1 MLTGVSHNK
10 PMSELLNIHWSQ
22 QALSIEAAWVGVADP
37 AAPVMVFVHCGLGS
51 VTMWSDFPHRLCTSL
66 HMRGLVYSRPGYGRS
81 SPLNPALTEL
91 PPNFMHQHAH
101 EVLPLVLEAAG
112 IAAEQPLW
120 LVGHNEGATMA
131 LLHAAQYPE
140 RMVGVVA
147 WAPRLMVEGITLRNL
162 RMARLRY
169 EKSAAEQGN
178 ENLSKGGGLHARM
191 ARGHDH
197 PEAVF
202 ATWNQTWLSP
212 ALRHWS
218 VERELSSIAC
228 PVLALQGLDDEYATL
243 EQIRGIARRVPT
255 ARLSELMNCG
265 HEPHLDQPEAV
276 LAATRKFVQLY
287 GATTTAINP

>member
-1 MLTGVSHNK
+1 MSDFLT
-10 PMSELLNIHWSQ
+10 IHWNQ

-51 VTMWSDFPHRLCTSL
+51 VAMWNDFPHRLCTSL
-66 HMRGLVYSRPGYGRS
+66 HMRGLVYSRPGFGRS

-91 PPNFMHQHAH
+91 PPHFMHQHAH

-112 IAAEQPLW
+112 IAAEQPIW

-140 RMVGVVA
+140 RMAGVVA
-147 WAPRLMVEGITLRNL
+147 LAPRIVVEGLTQRYL
-162 RMARLRY
+162 RMARQRY
-169 EKSAAEQGN
+169 EQSAEDKSAES
-178 ENLSKGGGLHARM
+178 LRKGGGLHARM
-191 ARGHDH
+191 ALGHDQ

-202 ATWNQTWLSP
+202 TSWNQTWLSP
-212 ALRHWS
+212 EMSHWS

-228 PVLALQGLDDEYATL
+228 PVLAVQGLDDEFGTL
-243 EQIRGIARRVPT
+243 EQIRGVARRVPT
-255 ARLSELMNCG
+255 TRLSELMNCG

-276 LAATRKFVQLY
+276 LVAARKFVELY
-287 GATTTAINP
+287 GTKTITTTATSA